1 MAFQA
6 NKDGSIGYLQYRYEL
21 STSKKLQ
28 IPQPFSDVSE
38 QSPYAPSIEYLQLLG
53 FLEGKSNGT
62 WGAER
67 PITRGEFADLAVKSL
82 FMLPSK
88 EPAVFKDAKNHPAA
102 AAIQTL
108 YEFGIVN
115 GRPGAAF
122 QPDKA
127 ITRQEAAVILS
138 RMMLLQ
144 GVEPMDAKLAGA
156 TDAWAVESVKLVVA
170 LGLYGPETVEDTNG
184 AIDYKSKQPMLRQEA
199 AIMFAKA
206 LAS

>member
-1 MAFQA
+1 MRTKTAFTQVKATADGKLTVEDSVFGKHVLTQVDDLLFKDEDGKLMAFQA

-82 FMLPSK
+82 FMLLPRSLPS
-88 EPAVFKDAKNHPAA
+88 
-102 AAIQTL
+102 
-108 YEFGIVN
+108 
-115 GRPGAAF
+115 
-122 QPDKA
+122 
-127 ITRQEAAVILS
+127 S
-138 RMMLLQ
+138 RMRRIICC
-144 GVEPMDAKLAGA
+144 GCDPD
-156 TDAWAVESVKLVVA
+156 LV
-170 LGLYGPETVEDTNG
+170 
-184 AIDYKSKQPMLRQEA
+184 
-199 AIMFAKA
+199 
-206 LAS
+206 